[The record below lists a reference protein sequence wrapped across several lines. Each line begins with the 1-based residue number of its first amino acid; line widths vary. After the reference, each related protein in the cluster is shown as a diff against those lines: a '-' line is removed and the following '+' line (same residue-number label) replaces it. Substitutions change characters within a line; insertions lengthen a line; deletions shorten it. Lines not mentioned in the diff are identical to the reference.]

1 MTYYY
6 FSKADLGYEKV
17 IIVFEQG
24 CLGKPV
30 CILNANDIQRL
41 SKEWLKETENSKQ
54 LEAGK

>member
-6 FSKADLGYEKV
+6 FSKADLNYEKV

-30 CILNANDIQRL
+30 CILNKDAIERL
-41 SKEWLKETENSKQ
+41 IKEWHTEP
-54 LEAGK
+54 EGR